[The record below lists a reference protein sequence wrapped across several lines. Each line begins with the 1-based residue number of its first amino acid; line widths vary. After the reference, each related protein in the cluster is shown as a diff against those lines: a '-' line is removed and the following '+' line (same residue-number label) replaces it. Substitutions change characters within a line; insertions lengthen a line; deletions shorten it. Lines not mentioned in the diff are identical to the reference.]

1 VRRRSAVQW
10 AEQIDVPILIM
21 HGGADWSVNPRQSLA
36 MAQKLQEACK
46 IYSLIIYAEDGHILA
61 NNEIDRDQ
69 RAIAWF
75 RRYWQRDELA

>member
-1 VRRRSAVQW
+1 
-10 AEQIDVPILIM
+10 
-21 HGGADWSVNPRQSLA
+21 VNPRQSLLL
-36 MAQKLQEACK
+36 AQKLQEAGK